1 MRASGLG
8 MPTLRNRSTA
18 RSFASAFDTFSWV
31 RMASTIWLPTR
42 YTGLSEVMGSWKI
55 IAMSLPRSSRYCFS
69 DRVARSLPS
78 NSREPPATC
87 PGSAKRPMMERL
99 VTDLP
104 EPDSPTIARIS
115 P

>member
-1 MRASGLG
+1 
-8 MPTLRNRSTA
+8 
-18 RSFASAFDTFSWV
+18 
-31 RMASTIWLPTR
+31 
-42 YTGLSEVMGSWKI
+42 MGSWKI

-87 PGSAKRPMMERL
+87 PGSAKRPMMDRL

-104 EPDSPTIARIS
+104 EPDSPTIARIACVHVEAHVFDGADDALLDGELR
-115 P
+115 